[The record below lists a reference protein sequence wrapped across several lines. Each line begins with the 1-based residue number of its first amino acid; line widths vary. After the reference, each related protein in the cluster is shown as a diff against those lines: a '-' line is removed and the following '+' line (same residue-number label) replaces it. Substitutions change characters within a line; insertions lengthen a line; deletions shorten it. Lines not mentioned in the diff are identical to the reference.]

1 MPRNPSAPITAVI
14 WLDICLPGE
23 GGGSCREIFSNFVNK
38 PEFKQALCPSGEC
51 GFLKCPV
58 PPPVLFLN
66 HLFPRDQWFFLS
78 SHLPT
83 SLKAS
88 LVLSIF
94 FPPSRSVLVQLQRDK
109 GEGTGNNFAFLP
121 QYLLF
126 TSPMPPIYGKFF
138 RVQSFLMDLVMGIKV
153 SSHCL
158 HTPPSNS
165 TNTSIILTQL
175 F

>member
-23 GGGSCREIFSNFVNK
+23 GGGSCREIFSNFMNK

-51 GFLKCPV
+51 GFLMCPV

-66 HLFPRDQWFFLS
+66 RLFPRDQWFFLS

-94 FPPSRSVLVQLQRDK
+94 SPPAGQCFFSFGEIREK
-109 GEGTGNNFAFLP
+109 GQA
-121 QYLLF
+121 
-126 TSPMPPIYGKFF
+126 
-138 RVQSFLMDLVMGIKV
+138 
-153 SSHCL
+153 
-158 HTPPSNS
+158 
-165 TNTSIILTQL
+165 IILHFFLSICYSPLPCLQFMENFSECSL
-175 F
+175 S